1 MGQATGDS
9 LGKDGT
15 LDLVERRKATR
26 GLRKPTQLSVTS
38 RASLAM
44 LVALALGCGG
54 RTYAVP
60 DGGGSHAAS
69 SGSSRGRS
77 DAGAASGTGSGST
90 SSPRGSDAGADST
103 ASGVQCGVPAL
114 ADASEVHC
122 GDAGTFA
129 LYTGGAP
136 YNCEVKPAD
145 VACNASS
152 DCVAY
157 PAGQCACVAP
167 AFGVNA
173 ACGLSCPPPPCPP
186 HACPVTGFLTQ
197 DCQLVSNLANVAV
210 DCIDHQCLTR
220 AVAPLDAGHD
230 AGFDWDASAQ
240 CHRDASAGPAP
251 QGVCCVGQSD
261 CQVVSQNNL
270 VSCCEDHMCAYC
282 GVK

>member
-1 MGQATGDS
+1 VGAREAVAT
-9 LGKDGT
+9 LGPRVAPVAGARP
-15 LDLVERRKATR
+15 VRV
-26 GLRKPTQLSVTS
+26 GPMQVPT
-38 RASLAM
+38 
-44 LVALALGCGG
+44 ALP
-54 RTYAVP
+54 RE
-60 DGGGSHAAS
+60 DNAAS
-69 SGSSRGRS
+69 PPSRTRRRFIAVTRVRLPS
-77 DAGAASGTGSGST
+77 N
-90 SSPRGSDAGADST
+90 
-103 ASGVQCGVPAL
+103 
-114 ADASEVHC
+114 
-122 GDAGTFA
+122 
-129 LYTGGAP
+129 TGGAP

-145 VACNASS
+145 VACNAGS

-251 QGVCCVGQSD
+251 QGVCCAGQSD

-270 VSCCEDHMCAYC
+270 VSCCEEHMCAYC